1 MLGKGAKLA
10 TVNFQMD
17 NFGTPKLDGAKP
29 YIVNKNGTNLASP
42 LTWGKRTFVF
52 AWGPPSLIYVAIHWA
67 SSMTNF
73 FGKIKYKSLVR
84 HLILEKSH

>member
-1 MLGKGAKLA
+1 MGEGAKLA

-42 LTWGKRTFVF
+42 LT
-52 AWGPPSLIYVAIHWA
+52 
-67 SSMTNF
+67 
-73 FGKIKYKSLVR
+73 
-84 HLILEKSH
+84 